1 QEYIAAVN
9 AEEVKEYNK
18 KEEKL
23 QNNRENSEIILKWPV
38 TEEII
43 ASIIDATV
51 KDTKNLINQLIND
64 PNFSNEEK
72 INKLKEIE
80 REIQEEMEKDAQK
93 LINQNSKA
101 KPVLDQ
107 MDKEFKKNTDKPH
120 KITEYLNKNK
130 ENFKKVGITVGDVQ
144 KRLKKR
150 VVLNNIEQTIT
161 KDFEKTNE
169 VSFNEDNSRE
179 KDLLSDM
186 SSIKGNFSSFAKL
199 KKNKKTLK

>member
-1 QEYIAAVN
+1 MN